1 MTELGIQSTLQLVSG
16 PLFTLS
22 GLGYWLLVWHFRRLL

>member
-1 MTELGIQSTLQLVSG
+1 LMLQLVGG
-16 PLFTLS
+16 PLYTLA

>member
-1 MTELGIQSTLQLVSG
+1 MTELGTQLALQLVGG
-16 PLFTLS
+16 PLITLC